1 GEAKPCSAMDF
12 GKALTLPGARRPL
25 DLEGVA
31 AELSRIEVAR
41 ARERVHDFAACLGH
55 RAEREKRTSRRK
67 AGLLRE
73 LALRRSQQIGVGSA
87 VGQSFGAGPRSGV
100 LLRPEPAARMGE
112 QNLGALA
119 TASINQQPS
128 ADLGSAGG
136 ARHQRMSRKSGN
148 RFSEKDMRKSKIPE
162 RIPIRA
168 IGTRPKSRR
177 PARSRRCQSPP

>member
-73 LALRRSQQIGVGSA
+73 LALRRRQQIGVASP
-87 VGQSFGAGPRSGV
+87 VRQSFRPGPPPP
-100 LLRPEPAARMGE
+100 LLLPPA
-112 QNLGALA
+112 
-119 TASINQQPS
+119 P
-128 ADLGSAGG
+128 
-136 ARHQRMSRKSGN
+136 
-148 RFSEKDMRKSKIPE
+148 
-162 RIPIRA
+162 
-168 IGTRPKSRR
+168 
-177 PARSRRCQSPP
+177 